1 MRSSLLTSLLGF
13 IFSGTMLFAQ
23 QVEREQV
30 IVEIGTGTW

>member
-1 MRSSLLTSLLGF
+1 MKSLNF
-13 IFSGTMLFAQ
+13 LFALILSTGMAQGQ